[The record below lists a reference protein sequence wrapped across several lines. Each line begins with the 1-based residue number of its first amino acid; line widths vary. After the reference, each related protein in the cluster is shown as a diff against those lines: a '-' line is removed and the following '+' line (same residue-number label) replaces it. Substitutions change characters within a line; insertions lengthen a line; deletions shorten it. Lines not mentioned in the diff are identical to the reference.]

1 MTASRHTPWVRHF
14 DAIGEELMRLSVACN
29 VRLRDP
35 GVIDRILQNDETVC
49 GTKNPIGF
57 RKLHNLLKATYDSIN
72 KSVDRIGAEET
83 KLITDALIERL
94 DHIRAIGGSGPRQFT
109 PGGDS

>member
-1 MTASRHTPWVRHF
+1 MTESRHTAWVRHF
-14 DAIGEELMRLSVACN
+14 DAIGDELLRLSVACD

-35 GVIDRILQNDETVC
+35 GVVDRILQNDATVC

-57 RKLHNLLKATYDSIN
+57 RKLHNLLKSTYYSIN
-72 KSVDRIGAEET
+72 KSVDRLGPEET
-83 KLITDALIERL
+83 KRITDALVERL
-94 DHIRAIGGSGPRQFT
+94 DHIHAIGGSGPKQFT

>member
-1 MTASRHTPWVRHF
+1 MTESRHTAWVRHF
-14 DAIGEELMRLSVACN
+14 DAVGDELLRLSVACD

-35 GVIDRILQNDETVC
+35 GVVDRILQNDATVC

-57 RKLHNLLKATYDSIN
+57 RKLHNLLKSTYYSIN
-72 KSVDRIGAEET
+72 KSVDRLGPEET
-83 KLITDALIERL
+83 KRITDALVERL
-94 DHIRAIGGSGPRQFT
+94 DHIRAIGGSGPKQFT

>member
-1 MTASRHTPWVRHF
+1 MTESRHTAWVRHF
-14 DAIGEELMRLSVACN
+14 DAIGEELMRLSVACD

-35 GVIDRILQNDETVC
+35 GVIDRILQNDATVC

-57 RKLHNLLKATYDSIN
+57 RKLHNLLKSTYYSIN
-72 KSVDRIGAEET
+72 KSVDRLGPEET
-83 KLITDALIERL
+83 KRITDALVERL
-94 DHIRAIGGSGPRQFT
+94 DHIRAIGGSGPKQLT